1 MRLLTFGVGMRRR
14 AFITLLGGAAAT
26 WPLAA
31 RAQPAG
37 KRCTIGYLSAGS
49 LVLVEATAAFTDAL
63 SELGWVEGKNVAFER
78 RYAENRL
85 DRLAEFAAELV
96 HLNVDVIV
104 AEGTLAPLAAKRATS
119 TIPIVMTVAGD
130 PLGSGLV
137 ESLARP
143 GGNVTGMSLMAP
155 DLGGKRLELLKERL
169 PRLGRVAVLWNATN
183 PYAALVYKQTQAA
196 GRTLGIEVQSL
207 EVRGPDDFKGAF
219 EAAKQQHSDALITV
233 EDPLTGAN
241 RKRIVHFAAV
251 DRLPSL
257 HGLRE
262 EVVAGGLISYGAN
275 FADLFRR
282 AAGYVDKILKGVK
295 PADLP
300 VQQPTRFELVI
311 NLKTAKAFGLQVP
324 PSLLTRADEV
334 IE

>member
-1 MRLLTFGVGMRRR
+1 
-14 AFITLLGGAAAT
+14 
-26 WPLAA
+26 
-31 RAQPAG
+31 
-37 KRCTIGYLSAGS
+37 
-49 LVLVEATAAFTDAL
+49 VEATAAFIDAL
-63 SELGWVEGKNVAFER
+63 RELGWVEGKNIAFER

-85 DRLAEFAAELV
+85 ERLAEFAAELV

-119 TIPIVMTVAGD
+119 TIPLVMTVAGD

-155 DLGGKRLELLKERL
+155 DLGGK
-169 PRLGRVAVLWNATN
+169 P
-183 PYAALVYKQTQAA
+183 
-196 GRTLGIEVQSL
+196 L
-207 EVRGPDDFKGAF
+207 EVRGPDDFEGAF
-219 EAAKQQHSDALITV
+219 ETARRQHSDALITV

-241 RKRIVHFAAV
+241 RERIAHFTAV

-257 HGLRE
+257 HGYRE
-262 EVVAGGLISYGAN
+262 DVLAGGLISYGAN
-275 FADLFRR
+275 FIELFRR
-282 AAGYVDKILKGVK
+282 AAGYVDKVLKGVK

-300 VQQPTRFELVI
+300 VQQPTKFELVI

-324 PSLLTRADEV
+324 PSLLARADEV